1 MSNSIGKQIL
11 HYKDEILEDV
21 VRAVRIP
28 SVRGDAKPGMP
39 FGEGPTEALRFCL
52 NLAESFGF
60 KVKNVGNVAG
70 HIEYGEG
77 EKLVGILA
85 HVDVVPA
92 GEGWRYQPFGGEVRD
107 GRIYG
112 RGTMDD
118 KGPAVAAIYCLKA
131 LRDLGVKPKARIRV
145 ILGAGEETGTEDMDE
160 YFSREDMPD
169 YAFSPDG
176 DYPICNREKGI
187 LYLSLSGR
195 NNGKIRSFEAG
206 NAANIVPL
214 SAQAVVEGGPDTV
227 RKIEQAV
234 MNNKNSEVKFA
245 ILPQDNGEIT
255 VRCFGKSAHAST
267 PEQGVNAAAYLIRI
281 LCDALGNNAGEFV
294 NYINDS
300 IGLEYNGKAVGA
312 GCEDAESGPLTL
324 NLGIVR
330 CDGAKA
336 ESVIDIRYPVTK
348 NGGEIAGPI
357 LEHAKTHG
365 IEAAV
370 KSDSKPL
377 MVDPDSELI
386 EKLRSAYKTA
396 TKEEP
401 RLYSTGGGSYARSLE
416 NRGVAFGA
424 GVRPC
429 SFYNIHGAD
438 EFLDIEDFMKH
449 CQICLQAM
457 YELGCC

>member
-1 MSNSIGKQIL
+1 
-11 HYKDEILEDV
+11 
-21 VRAVRIP
+21 
-28 SVRGDAKPGMP
+28 
-39 FGEGPTEALRFCL
+39 
-52 NLAESFGF
+52 
-60 KVKNVGNVAG
+60 
-70 HIEYGEG
+70 
-77 EKLVGILA
+77 
-85 HVDVVPA
+85 
-92 GEGWRYQPFGGEVRD
+92 
-107 GRIYG
+107 
-112 RGTMDD
+112 
-118 KGPAVAAIYCLKA
+118 
-131 LRDLGVKPKARIRV
+131 
-145 ILGAGEETGTEDMDE
+145 
-160 YFSREDMPD
+160 
-169 YAFSPDG
+169 
-176 DYPICNREKGI
+176 
-187 LYLSLSGR
+187 
-195 NNGKIRSFEAG
+195 
-206 NAANIVPL
+206 
-214 SAQAVVEGGPDTV
+214 
-227 RKIEQAV
+227 
-234 MNNKNSEVKFA
+234 
-245 ILPQDNGEIT
+245 
-255 VRCFGKSAHAST
+255 
-267 PEQGVNAAAYLIRI
+267 
-281 LCDALGNNAGEFV
+281 
-294 NYINDS
+294 DS